1 MRLRSTDFVRWTVMA
16 FAISCF
22 GSTVQGQGT
31 AAGPSI
37 SVTGKATV
45 VATPQSMRLK
55 IRLLEKGKTI
65 EDVLAKITDR
75 QAAAAIQLTKLGA
88 VEESIEFGK
97 PEKFV
102 DQSQSPEMMD
112 MIRMQFEQQGRKVPA
127 GLNADPGITLT
138 VDVSA
143 RWTLPEGKPAIR
155 LGFVHELQTR
165 IEEADIAGIKEPQQL
180 TAEEK
185 ELAEEMKGLQR
196 NMGYGSERAKDPR
209 KASFDYFAE
218 PDTESRKVAFAKA
231 VKQARD
237 DAEILAE
244 AANTKI
250 GAMLHL
256 SGKLQANDLQSRYGY
271 DPYGMGE
278 EPSTDQWISSKF
290 ADVSYTAVVEVRYAI
305 SR

>member
-1 MRLRSTDFVRWTVMA
+1 VIA
-16 FAISCF
+16 FAISTI
-22 GSTVQGQGT
+22 GSTSHGQD
-31 AAGPSI
+31 AAVGPSI

-45 VATPQSMRLK
+45 IATPQSMRLK

-75 QAAAAIQLTKLGA
+75 QAAAAIQLAKLGA

-102 DQSQSPEMMD
+102 DQTQNPEVMD
-112 MIRMQFEQQGRKVPA
+112 MIRLQFEQQGRKVPA

-138 VDVSA
+138 MDVSA
-143 RWTLPEGKPAIR
+143 RWTLPKGKPAIR

-165 IEEADIAGIKEPQQL
+165 IEESDIAGIKEPKQL

-185 ELAEEMKGLQR
+185 ELAEELAGFQR
-196 NMGYGSERAKDPR
+196 NMGGYGAQGTKDPR
-209 KASFDYFAE
+209 IASFDYFAE
-218 PDTESRKVAFAKA
+218 PDTESRKAAFAKA

-244 AANTKI
+244 AAETKI

-256 SGKLQANDLQSRYGY
+256 SGKLTKANDLSSRYGY